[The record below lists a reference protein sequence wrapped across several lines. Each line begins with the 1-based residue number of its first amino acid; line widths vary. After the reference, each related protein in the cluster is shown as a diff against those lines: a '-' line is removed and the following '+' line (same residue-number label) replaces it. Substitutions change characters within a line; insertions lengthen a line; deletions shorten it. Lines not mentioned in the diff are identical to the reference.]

1 MTAALVIGIFNL
13 IVRPALVVLTLP
25 AKDPRAYLLAGG
37 TGPLIAGMVRD
48 LQWNQPTER
57 KA

>member
-1 MTAALVIGIFNL
+1 LP
-13 IVRPALVVLTLP
+13 VRAMVLTLP
-25 AKDPRAYLLAGG
+25 AKDPRAFLLAGG

-57 KA
+57 NQ